1 MRGRSDQQI
10 GESASRLSPF
20 VHHGSHDESVA
31 AHGSTVER
39 DRLESGFNLLQP
51 GLALGRLDRRGGQ

>member
-1 MRGRSDQQI
+1 
-10 GESASRLSPF
+10 

-51 GLALGRLDRRGGQ
+51 GLALGRLDRRGGQYGDRPPARRL